1 MRPAAFSRGMREND
15 RFVALMGLPAWP
27 VVARSAA
34 IQGRG
39 FSFIRES
46 PSATS
51 ARFSSRMG
59 MRSATVPKVAKSV

>member
-1 MRPAAFSRGMREND
+1 MRPAAFRRGMREND
-15 RFVALMGLPAWP
+15 RFVAESGFPAWP

-34 IQGRG
+34 MQGRG
-39 FSFIRES
+39 FVFMRAR